1 MMTEKEKEKAR
12 LQRGFL
18 LLLLLVVTVVFLRM
32 IAGFLTPL
40 LLAALFAG
48 MTYPLYRKLLGLTRG
63 RTSAAAVLTL
73 VVVVTLVV
81 IPLTA
86 FLGIVVDQ
94 AGGMTSSV
102 APWVGRELG
111 KEDLLTRLLERLP
124 QPAQDLLPEA
134 DRVAAKVGELAG
146 RIGAF
151 LVNSVAALTRGTA
164 SFFLGLFILLYAMY
178 FFLVSGRET
187 LIRLLYLMPLNSDQ
201 ENRLL
206 ERFTSVTRATVKGT
220 LLIGMIQ
227 GALGALGFLFL
238 GIPGWAFWGTIMA
251 VLSIIPAVG
260 AALVWVPAVL
270 YLLTVGQVTKGVILL
285 VWCAVVV
292 SSSDNVLRPRL
303 VGRDA
308 RMPDLMILVGTLGG
322 LTMFGA
328 TGVILGPVVAALFLT
343 LWDLYGEAFG
353 GGLDVV
359 TLPGD
364 MEKSAPA
371 G

>member
-1 MMTEKEKEKAR
+1 MFSEKDKDR
-12 LQRGFL
+12 FQRGFL
-18 LLLLLVVTVVFLRM
+18 LLLLLVVTVIFLRM
-32 IAGFLTPL
+32 IAGFVTPL

-48 MTYPLYRKLLGLTRG
+48 MAYPLYLRLLGLTRG

-73 VVVVTLVV
+73 LVVLTLVV

-94 AGGMTSSV
+94 AGEMTSSV
-102 APWVGRELG
+102 APWVGAELG
-111 KEDLLTRLLERLP
+111 KEDILTRVLRRLP
-124 QPAQDLLPEA
+124 ESVQNILPEA

-151 LVNSVAALTRGTA
+151 LVNSVGALTRGTA
-164 SFFLGLFILLYAMY
+164 SFFLGMFILLYAMY

-187 LIRLLYLMPLNSDQ
+187 LTRLLFLMPLKSEQ

-220 LLIGMIQ
+220 LVIGVIQ
-227 GALGALGFLFL
+227 GALGGLGFLFL
-238 GIPGWAFWGTIMA
+238 GIPGAAFWGTIMA

-270 YLLTVGQVTKGVILL
+270 YLLVAGQVTKGVILL
-285 VWCAVVV
+285 VWCLVVV
-292 SSSDNVLRPRL
+292 SSSDNVLRPKL

-308 RMPDLMILVGTLGG
+308 KMPDLMILVGTLGG

-353 GGLDVV
+353 EGLEEV

-364 MEKSAPA
+364 PRKEAPA

>member
-1 MMTEKEKEKAR
+1 MKTEKDKDR
-12 LQRGFL
+12 FQRGFL
-18 LLLLLVVTVVFLRM
+18 LFLLMVVTVVFLRM

-40 LLAALFAG
+40 LLAALFSG
-48 MTYPLYRKLLGLTRG
+48 MAYPIYRKLLGLTRG

-73 VVVVTLVV
+73 VVLVTLVV
-81 IPLTA
+81 IPLTG

-94 AGGMTSSV
+94 AGEMTSSIT
-102 APWVGRELG
+102 PWVEEGFEG
-111 KEDLLTRLLERLP
+111 EEFLTGLLERLP
-124 QPAQDLLPEA
+124 QTVRDVLPEA
-134 DRVAAKVGELAG
+134 DRIAAKVGELAG
-146 RIGAF
+146 RIGSF
-151 LVNSVAALTRGTA
+151 LVTSVAALTRGTA
-164 SFFLGLFILLYAMY
+164 SFFLHMFILLYAMY

-187 LIRLLYLMPLNSDQ
+187 LTRLLYLMPLNSDQ

-220 LLIGMIQ
+220 LLIGLVQ
-227 GALGALGFLFL
+227 GTLGGLGFLLL
-238 GIPGWAFWGTIMA
+238 GIHGWAFWGTIMA

-270 YLLTVGQVTKGVILL
+270 YLLVVGQVAKGVILL
-285 VWCAVVV
+285 VWCAVAV
-292 SSSDNVLRPRL
+292 SSSDNVLRPKL

-308 RMPDLMILVGTLGG
+308 KMPDLMILVGTLGG

-353 GGLDVV
+353 EGLDEV

-364 MEKSAPA
+364 MRKEAPA